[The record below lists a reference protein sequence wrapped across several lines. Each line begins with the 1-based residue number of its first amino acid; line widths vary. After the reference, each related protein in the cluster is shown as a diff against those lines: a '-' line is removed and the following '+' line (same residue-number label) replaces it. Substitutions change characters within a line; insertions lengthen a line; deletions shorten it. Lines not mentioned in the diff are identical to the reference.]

1 MILLQFNLL
10 KKYLKKMIIFFI
22 VMLSSSNVFAAATD
36 NDVVS
41 IDLTA
46 DEEVVDGITF
56 NADGTKMFF
65 SGTNSDKVHEY
76 HLSTPYDMT
85 SGSMSDQGIELSID
99 ETKTQDIEFNL
110 DGTKLFVIGV
120 TNDTV
125 FEYTL
130 TTGFDLTTASASPT
144 ASFSVGS
151 DLTQPTGMIFNHDGT
166 YLYVIG
172 NTNDKIFQYEL
183 SIGFDITT
191 ANSAA
196 INEFLVRSKVPNP
209 HGLTFSPDGKKVFI
223 AHDDIVGGAS
233 ITDEI
238 HEYTLITPWDISSMS
253 YEGMFETDDITRA
266 ADVDFNNTGS
276 KMYVTDFH
284 HDIVLEYDLT
294 CGFSIVSCIEPTGNK
309 DKVAL
314 VEAQAEIAKNFILQ
328 TSSSVLNRIDWLR
341 RHEKE
346 NKLTNQNIKF
356 QFSNKMLSSLTK
368 AIPVSN
374 SQNIINKLLPNDFS
388 YWSEGNVNIGRVGDT
403 SSASTKAISTH
414 GITLGADKKIDKNK
428 FYGLAFRATH
438 DNVDVGTLS
447 SSLDMDAY
455 SLTFYGSAPK
465 NDTKFID
472 GLLGFSNLK
481 TDIFNKN
488 GYHELRGK
496 REGKQIFGAINF
508 LSTFKKNRFNLN
520 PTGKINL
527 GYTQLD
533 SYRETKSEGLALKYD
548 KQKIQTRVASFGM
561 MFDNIIGLKNFTIK
575 PNGKFEYSTDFSPSS
590 DAIFSYISEPS
601 KTYNLS
607 VDTGAFHNLNTNI
620 GFDLI
625 NKNNLSIT
633 LNYERNQS
641 EGRSHTDTLY
651 FGGSYISIKET
662 EYALALNGSESLNT
676 SFDIKKT
683 INGFDISFN
692 LNHDLFS
699 EEPNQFAYLNMSK
712 TF

>member
-1 MILLQFNLL
+1 
-10 KKYLKKMIIFFI
+10 
-22 VMLSSSNVFAAATD
+22 MLFSSNVFAAATD

-46 DEEVVDGITF
+46 DEAVVDGITF

-76 HLSTPYDMT
+76 HLITPYDMT

-183 SIGFDITT
+183 TIGFDITT
-191 ANSAA
+191 ANSTA
-196 INEFLVRSKVPNP
+196 INEFLVRGEVPNP

-238 HEYTLITPWDISSMS
+238 HEYTLSTPWDISSML

-266 ADVDFNNTGS
+266 GDVDFNNTGS

-294 CGFSIVSCIEPTGNK
+294 CGFSIVSCIDPTGNK

-328 TSSSVLNRIDWLR
+328 TSSSVLNRINWLR
-341 RHEKE
+341 RYENE
-346 NKLTNQNIKF
+346 NKPNNQNIKF

-374 SQNIINKLLPNDFS
+374 SQNIINELLPNDFS
-388 YWSEGNVNIGRVGDT
+388 YWSEGKVNIGRVGDT
-403 SSASTKAISTH
+403 SSASTKVINTH

-428 FYGLAFRATH
+428 FYGLAFRAAH
-438 DNVDVGTLS
+438 NNVDVGTLS
-447 SSLDMDAY
+447 SSLDIDAY

-465 NDTKFID
+465 NEKKFID
-472 GLLGFSNLK
+472 GLLGFSNLR

-488 GYHELRGK
+488 GFHKLRGK
-496 REGKQIFGAINF
+496 RDGKQIFGAINF

-520 PTGKINL
+520 PIGKINL

-533 SYRETKSEGLALKYD
+533 SYSETKSEGLALKYD
-548 KQKIQTRVASFGM
+548 KQKIQTRVASIGM
-561 MFDNIIGLKNFTIK
+561 MFDNTIGLKNFTIK
-575 PNGKFEYSTDFSPSS
+575 PNGKFEYSRDFSPSS
-590 DAIFSYISEPS
+590 NAIFRYISEPS

-607 VDTGAFHNLNTNI
+607 VDTGEFHNLNTNI

-651 FGGSYISIKET
+651 FGGSYISNKET
-662 EYALALNGSESLNT
+662 EYALVLYGSESLNT

-683 INGFDISFN
+683 INGFVVSFN
-692 LNHDLFS
+692 LNHDMFS

>member
-1 MILLQFNLL
+1 MNFARYVLIILISAFINL
-10 KKYLKKMIIFFI
+10 
-22 VMLSSSNVFAAATD
+22 NVLAAPTD

-41 IDLTA
+41 ISLTG
-46 DEEVVDGITF
+46 DESVVDGITF
-56 NADGTKMFF
+56 NNDGTKMFF

-85 SGSMSDQGIELSID
+85 SGSMSDQGIELSIA
-99 ETKTQDIEFNL
+99 EAKTQDIEFNL

-125 FEYTL
+125 YEYTL

-172 NTNDKIFQYEL
+172 NTSEKIFQYEL
-183 SIGFDITT
+183 STGFDITT
-191 ANSAA
+191 ANSTA
-196 INEFLVRSKVPNP
+196 INEFSVNSKVPNP

-223 AHDDIVGGAS
+223 AHDDIADDDGDGNR
-233 ITDEI
+233 TDEV
-238 HEYTLITPWDISSMS
+238 HEYTLSTPWDISTMS

-266 ADVDFNNTGS
+266 GDVDFNNTGT

-294 CGFSIVSCIEPTGNK
+294 CGFSIVSCIDPTENK

-328 TSSSVLNRIDWLR
+328 TSSSVLNRIEWLR
-341 RHEKE
+341 RNSKE

-356 QFSNKMLSSLTK
+356 QFSNKMLSSLQEV
-368 AIPVSN
+368 IPVSS
-374 SQNIINKLLPNDFS
+374 SQNVINELLPNDFS
-388 YWSEGNVNIGRVGDT
+388 YWSEGNVSIGRIGDT
-403 SSASTKAISTH
+403 NSASTKAISTH

-428 FYGLAFRATH
+428 FYGLAFRAAY

-455 SLTFYGSAPK
+455 SLIFYGSAPK

-472 GLLGFSNLK
+472 GLLGYSNLR

-496 REGKQIFGAINF
+496 RDGKQIFGAINF
-508 LSTFKKNRFNLN
+508 LSTFKKDRFNLT

-533 SYRETKSEGLALKYD
+533 SYSETKSEGLALKYD
-548 KQKIQTRVASFGM
+548 KQKIQTRIASIGIK
-561 MFDNIIGLKNFTIK
+561 FDDTIGLKNSTIK
-575 PNGKFEYSTDFSPSS
+575 PNGKFEYSRDFSPSS
-590 DAIFSYISEPS
+590 DAIFSYISEPD

-625 NKNNLSIT
+625 TKNNLLIT
-633 LNYERNQS
+633 FNYERNQS
-641 EGRSHTDTLY
+641 VGSSHTDTLY
-651 FGGSYISIKET
+651 FGGSYISNKET
-662 EYALALNGSESLNT
+662 EYALALDGSESLNT
-676 SFDIKKT
+676 NFDIKKS

-692 LNHDLFS
+692 LNYDLFS
-699 EEPNQFAYLNMSK
+699 EKPNQFTYLNMSR